1 MTAHPDTGGGDWLRQ
16 LPPVRG
22 RLAANAPIGHL
33 TWFRVGGSA
42 ELLFR
47 PADEDDLAG
56 FLAALPAEIPVTA
69 IGVGS
74 NLLVRDGGIAGVTI
88 RLGRGFVGT
97 ETGADEVSAGAG
109 ALDAN
114 VALTAAQAGIAGLEF
129 LSGVPGTVGGGFRTN
144 AGAYGSEFKD
154 VLISAD
160 AVDRNGRIHRVSAAE
175 LGFSYR
181 HSGAPADWIFTGA
194 VFRGTPGDRV
204 AIAQRLAEIQAAREA
219 SQPIRARTGGST
231 FANPAGHQAWQL
243 IDAAGCRGIVRG
255 GAMVSEKHT
264 NFLINTGNATAAD
277 IEALGE
283 EVRRRVSDRFG
294 ITLEWEIRRIGRLPE
309 SALRADAL
317 ARTG

>member
-74 NLLVRDGGIAGVTI
+74 NLLVRDGGIPGVTI
-88 RLGRGFVGT
+88 RLGRGFVGI
-97 ETGADEVSAGAG
+97 ETGADKVSAGAG

-114 VALTAAQAGIAGLEF
+114 VALAAAQAGIAGLEF

-160 AVDRNGRIHRVSAAE
+160 RAGHAGQKLDSGFPTAIPAHRRIGSSPAR
-175 LGFSYR
+175 FS
-181 HSGAPADWIFTGA
+181 
-194 VFRGTPGDRV
+194 
-204 AIAQRLAEIQAAREA
+204 
-219 SQPIRARTGGST
+219 
-231 FANPAGHQAWQL
+231 AGHQA
-243 IDAAGCRGIVRG
+243 
-255 GAMVSEKHT
+255 
-264 NFLINTGNATAAD
+264 TA
-277 IEALGE
+277 
-283 EVRRRVSDRFG
+283 S
-294 ITLEWEIRRIGRLPE
+294 RLP
-309 SALRADAL
+309 SAWRKSRPRAKPRSRSGRAP
-317 ARTG
+317 AAPPSPTRPAIRPGS